1 MSRSRVI
8 WFLVLGCLPGI
19 VWAQG
24 AASPKASP
32 RASTRAAGSPS
43 GANKKSGTEKG
54 TADKNAAD
62 KKGGGAFGSD
72 DSENKGPT
80 EITAKQEVDFDG
92 NNHTAIF
99 VGNVKVIDPQF
110 TMTTDKLTV
119 WMNKQEDGGGIKE
132 AQADGNVI
140 IVHANP
146 PKNNT
151 QTAEAGASPRTSP
164 VANSAVTPE
173 GKTFGDSGVFGQATP
188 SASPSVTP
196 PVLDTGRAQKAIYNA
211 KQDAVTLIGW
221 PQVTQGVNTHIAT
234 EEGTRMILYRDGRL
248 QTFGPSR
255 TVIEDKKTMQSP
267 SPSPGEPQLDPNNS
281 QKRADPN
288 NAQKNNAIH

>member
-1 MSRSRVI
+1 MNRSRVI
-8 WFLVLGCLPGI
+8 WFLVIGCLPVI
-19 VWAQG
+19 VWAQTTS
-24 AASPKASP
+24 SPKASP
-32 RASTRAAGSPS
+32 HASTHAQGSPA
-43 GANKKSGTEKG
+43 GANKKAAGTEKS
-54 TADKNAAD
+54 AAD
-62 KKGGGAFGSD
+62 KKGSGAFGED

-80 EITAKQEVDFDG
+80 EITAKEEVQFDG
-92 NNHTAIF
+92 NAHTAVF
-99 VGNVKVIDPQF
+99 VGSVKVIDPQF

-132 AQADGNVI
+132 AEADGNVI

-146 PKNNT
+146 QKNNG
-151 QTAEAGASPRTSP
+151 QTAEAGASPGTSP
-164 VANSAVTPE
+164 VANTGLPPRATPVQN
-173 GKTFGDSGVFGQATP
+173 SGLMPLAAP
-188 SASPSVTP
+188 SASPSASPQV
-196 PVLDTGRAQKAIYNA
+196 VLDTGRAQKALYNA

-267 SPSPGEPQLDPNNS
+267 SPSPGEPLVDPNNG
-281 QKRADPN
+281 QKKLDPN

>member
-8 WFLVLGCLPGI
+8 WFLVLACWPGI
-19 VWAQG
+19 IWAQG
-24 AASPKASP
+24 TASPKASA
-32 RASTRAAGSPS
+32 RASTHATGSPS
-43 GANKKSGTEKG
+43 GANKKSGTEKS
-54 TADKNAAD
+54 APDKNAAD
-62 KKGGGAFGSD
+62 KKGEGAFGTN

-80 EITAKQEVDFDG
+80 EITAKEEVDFDG
-92 NNHTAIF
+92 NAHTAVF

-146 PKNNT
+146 AKNNA
-151 QTAEAGASPRTSP
+151 QTAEAGGSPRTSP

-173 GKTFGDSGVFGQATP
+173 AKTFGDTGVFGQVTP
-188 SASPSVTP
+188 SASPSAT

-255 TVIEDKKTMQSP
+255 TVIEDKKSMQSP
-267 SPSPGEPQLDPNNS
+267 SPSPGEPQLDPNSS
-281 QKRADPN
+281 QKRLDPN

>member
-1 MSRSRVI
+1 VNKSRFF
-8 WFLVLGCLPGI
+8 WVLIIGLLPGL
-19 VWAQG
+19 VFGQ
-24 AASPKASP
+24 AADSPKASA
-32 RASTRAAGSPS
+32 RGSAHAQGSASAT
-43 GANKKSGTEKG
+43 KKTAGTEKG
-54 TADKNAAD
+54 SADAKGSPDA
-62 KKGGGAFGSD
+62 KKGPDILGGD
-72 DSENKGPT
+72 DSKNKGPT
-80 EITAKQEVDFDG
+80 EITAKEEADFDA
-92 NNHTAIF
+92 NAHTAIF
-99 VGNVKVIDPQF
+99 EGNVKVIDPDF

-132 AQADGNVI
+132 AHADGNVI
-140 IVHANP
+140 IVHINQKDKGQNAD
-146 PKNNT
+146 
-151 QTAEAGASPRTSP
+151 AAASPRTSP
-164 VANSAVTPE
+164 VANTAPTPQ
-173 GKTFGDSGVFGQATP
+173 GTTFGNASVFGSP
-188 SASPSVTP
+188 SASPGPTP

-281 QKRADPN
+281 QKRLDPN

>member
-8 WFLVLGCLPGI
+8 WFLVLGCWPGI
-19 VWAQG
+19 ILAQG
-24 AASPKASP
+24 TASPKASAH
-32 RASTRAAGSPS
+32 ASTHATGSPS

-54 TADKNAAD
+54 AADKNAAD
-62 KKGGGAFGSD
+62 KKGGGAFGTD

-80 EITAKQEVDFDG
+80 EITAKDEVDFDG
-92 NNHTAIF
+92 NAHTAIF

-132 AQADGNVI
+132 AHADGNVI
-140 IVHANP
+140 IVHVNQS
-146 PKNNT
+146 KT
-151 QTAEAGASPRTSP
+151 QTAEAGGSPRTSP

-173 GKTFGDSGVFGQATP
+173 AKTFGDAGVFGQATP
-188 SASPSVTP
+188 SASPSAT

-281 QKRADPN
+281 QKRLDPN

>member
-1 MSRSRVI
+1 MNRSRLI
-8 WFLVLGCLPGI
+8 WFLVIGFCPAV
-19 VWAQG
+19 VWAQTTG
-24 AASPKASP
+24 SPKPGA
-32 RASTRAAGSPS
+32 RASAHASGSAAGP
-43 GANKKSGTEKG
+43 NKKGAGTEKG
-54 TADKNAAD
+54 TADA
-62 KKGGGAFGSD
+62 KKTPGAFGTD

-80 EITAKQEVDFDG
+80 EITAKEESDFDG
-92 NNHTAIF
+92 NAHTAIF
-99 VGNVKVIDPQF
+99 VGSVKVIDPQF

-132 AQADGNVI
+132 AHADGNVI
-140 IVHANP
+140 IVHVNQS
-146 PKNNT
+146 KDKT
-151 QTAEAGASPRTSP
+151 QTADASGSPRTAP
-164 VANSAVTPE
+164 VANTAVTPE
-173 GKTFGDSGVFGQATP
+173 AKTFGSTGVFGQATP
-188 SASPSVTP
+188 SASPSATP

-281 QKRADPN
+281 QRRLDPD